1 MIDALLKFVKKQFV
15 VLKSS
20 GMATNEMTEDYDT
33 IVNIIEDNREV
44 AWADQTVQKNTKSLD
59 VLTEMVDNNLSIV
72 TGDSSRE

>member
-1 MIDALLKFVKKQFV
+1 
-15 VLKSS
+15 
-20 GMATNEMTEDYDT
+20 MATNEMTEDYDT